1 MTTTELV
8 LSIISAVFASTG
20 FWTFIMYK
28 IQRRDK
34 HKDAMTMIM
43 LGLAHEKIM
52 ELGDRYIQQGFIN
65 ESDYNDFMKYLYKPY
80 IELGGNG
87 TAEKFVE
94 GQVKQLKIIVG

>member
-1 MTTTELV
+1 MTTAELI
-8 LSIISAVFASTG
+8 LAIITAAFASTG
-20 FWTFIMYK
+20 FWSLIMYK

-52 ELGDRYIQQGFIN
+52 DLGTKYINQGFIK
-65 ESDYNDFMKYLYKPY
+65 EDDYKDFMKYLYNPY
-80 IELGGNG
+80 ISLGGDG

-94 GQVKQLKIIVG
+94 GQVKKLDIIAS